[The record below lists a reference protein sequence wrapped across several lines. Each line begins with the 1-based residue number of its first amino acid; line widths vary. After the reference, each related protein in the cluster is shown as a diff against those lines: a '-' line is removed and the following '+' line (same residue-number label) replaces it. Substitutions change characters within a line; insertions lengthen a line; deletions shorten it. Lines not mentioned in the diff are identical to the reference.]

1 MRLVEFCLIIVHM
14 CMILLWFSFLKI
26 HYCYITTNYYLD
38 FSICLMTHLW
48 LLLTQSLIFSQSSCL
63 PSHLPTI
70 VFKYCIYRMSLV
82 IQPSRYPAPEA
93 YKSKI
98 KIQNMLKGNFFTNTV
113 LVLQTIHLDQLFSL
127 MVCSTKGT
135 KIKTIPNQWSVST
148 DTWYW

>member
-26 HYCYITTNYYLD
+26 HYCYITTNSYLD

-98 KIQNMLKGNFFTNTV
+98 KIQNMLKGSFFYKYCLGIANHPLGST
-113 LVLQTIHLDQLFSL
+113 SL